1 VDKEAIKG
9 FLRWLE
15 EATQMELQ
23 NKQREIL
30 DAYERVHGREGK
42 SDLNLALRLLDE
54 EIVARLA
61 LKKPG

>member
-1 VDKEAIKG
+1 MDKEAIKS

-15 EATQMELQ
+15 NATQQELQ
-23 NKQREIL
+23 KRQQEIL
-30 DAYERVHGREGK
+30 DTYKRVHTREGK